1 MSGRPVT
8 KRTLMMV
15 EAYRAGGSLRLVAW
29 IFGCSKNRVNLE
41 ALFVPETE
49 VETEFIEG
57 ETLKEASEKLALRLR
72 EAKLI

>member
-29 IFGCSKNRVNLE
+29 IFGCSKNRVSLAVKRHAPE
-41 ALFVPETE
+41 AMRAPHVNHPMEPRY
-49 VETEFIEG
+49 
-57 ETLKEASEKLALRLR
+57 A
-72 EAKLI
+72 